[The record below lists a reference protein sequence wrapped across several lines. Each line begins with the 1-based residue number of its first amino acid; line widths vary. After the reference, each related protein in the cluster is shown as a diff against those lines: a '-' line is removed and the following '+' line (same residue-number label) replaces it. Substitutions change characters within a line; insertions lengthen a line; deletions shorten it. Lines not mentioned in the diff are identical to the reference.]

1 MVGVFVRRTRQRR
14 RVRCIF
20 GGLEIQILEFLLG
33 IGLDLDAN
41 FSNLRAIKN
50 FIPRRELL
58 VIVRA
63 RRTLANFRN
72 LVGLF

>member
-20 GGLEIQILEFLLG
+20 GGVEIQIFEFLLG
-33 IGLDLDAN
+33 VGLDLDAN
-41 FSNLRAIKN
+41 FSNLSAFKN
-50 FIPRRELL
+50 VISRREFLAT
-58 VIVRA
+58 VRA
-63 RRTLANFRN
+63 WRALAGFRN